1 MTALFRIKKDRF
13 FIGLFFIFIFYSVSK
28 SALELKACGITAKT
42 ERPLRK
48 FGFAAKKTAPK
59 KERQKC
65 GLEIIVLF
73 RCFPF
78 LFAACRNF
86 RA

>member
-1 MTALFRIKKDRF
+1 MRHYRKKQSGYR
-13 FIGLFFIFIFYSVSK
+13 GSLV
-28 SALELKACGITAKT
+28 
-42 ERPLRK
+42 LRL
-48 FGFAAKKTAPK
+48 KKTAPK

-65 GLEIIVLF
+65 GREIIVLF

>member
-1 MTALFRIKKDRF
+1 MRHYRKK
-13 FIGLFFIFIFYSVSK
+13 K
-28 SALELKACGITAKT
+28 
-42 ERPLRK
+42 ERLPRK
-48 FGFAAKKTAPK
+48 FGFADKKTAPK

-65 GLEIIVLF
+65 GREIIVLF